1 MMDADGER
9 LLERWILAF
18 CEPPPLIDVE
28 LMRRVLAEHEARP
41 YGQGVDGGARG

>member
-1 MMDADGER
+1 MTDDAVR

-28 LMRRVLAEHEARP
+28 LMTRMLAEHEGRREDA
-41 YGQGVDGGARG
+41 G